1 MKRLHGAMAVATLLV
16 FGLGAPTV
24 YTQQQGGRGRQ
35 GGPPTYRLWWAA
47 KAKPGQYG
55 TNKPHIKLVDLKARH
70 KGQANWMEVVV
81 NDENWHAEYN
91 QGAPGAKIA
100 PRMHPDTRE
109 FFAVV
114 EGQMRFTL
122 EGQPAPIVATPTSII
137 NIPKKTAY
145 SVEVIGDAPALWVD
159 ANQQNYKTLYPVA
172 DGQKPS
178 QDPGFTV
185 MKVGLNIMPGP
196 YTGNNKPHFNLHD
209 AEKDPAFNGQN
220 VVQDDHMWAQAIW
233 GYEKNLPPY
242 DPKDKGHFHIGT
254 AEWWVILEG
263 QIRHNIE
270 TIGDFTSNAGDIVY
284 APPSTWHATRFAGPG
299 PSCRL
304 ATSTYQFTSL
314 MEVPQD

>member
-1 MKRLHGAMAVATLLV
+1 MKRLHGAMAVATLLAFSV
-16 FGLGAPTV
+16 GARTV

-91 QGAPGAKIA
+91 QGAPGFKIA
-100 PRMHPDTRE
+100 PRMRPDTRE

-122 EGQPAPIVATPTSII
+122 EGQAAPISATPTSII

-159 ANQQNYKTLYPVA
+159 ANQQNYRTLYPVA
-172 DGQKPS
+172 DGQKPA
-178 QDPGFTV
+178 QEPGFTV
-185 MKVGLNIMPGP
+185 MKIGLNVPTPGP
-196 YTGNNKPHFNLHD
+196 TREQQTAFQSARGGEGSVVHGPERRPGRSHVGAGHLGLREEPAALRSERQGALPHRHRGMVGDSGRADSSQYRNRRRLH
-209 AEKDPAFNGQN
+209 
-220 VVQDDHMWAQAIW
+220 
-233 GYEKNLPPY
+233 
-242 DPKDKGHFHIGT
+242 
-254 AEWWVILEG
+254 LERG
-263 QIRHNIE
+263 
-270 TIGDFTSNAGDIVY
+270 
-284 APPSTWHATRFAGPG
+284 
-299 PSCRL
+299 
-304 ATSTYQFTSL
+304 
-314 MEVPQD
+314 